1 MLFIILLSVPFELG
15 TVLLTMRCKIFLPLL
30 LFTVVTALLP
40 AQAQVQRC
48 TDART
53 GKVTYTDGSC
63 SADQRSQEVVPAL
76 SPQEKAAQE
85 RQYEEAQA
93 RWQVEQARTQAQRRL
108 EAEKAAAQAAAAAAR
123 QPPVQIIQPPANPV
137 APARWELIPPTTARG
152 HRMASPRRPSPK
164 CAGSA
169 MCFGA
174 TTARAMCGPG
184 LDRQP
189 AQGLPPSL
197 ATHRASANAF

>member
-1 MLFIILLSVPFELG
+1 MLFIIILSVPLELG
-15 TVLLTMRCKIFLPLL
+15 TVLGTMRCKIFLPLL

-40 AQAQVQRC
+40 VQAQVQRC

-123 QPPVQIIQPPANPV
+123 QPPVQIIQPPANPA
-137 APARWELIPPTTARG
+137 APVVVPYPVYPGSVGAYPPHHRPRPPHGKPPPPEPEVRWQCNVFRCYDG
-152 HRMASPRRPSPK
+152 KGNVRPRP
-164 CAGSA
+164 
-169 MCFGA
+169 
-174 TTARAMCGPG
+174 
-184 LDRQP
+184 
-189 AQGLPPSL
+189 
-197 ATHRASANAF
+197 

>member
-1 MLFIILLSVPFELG
+1 MNWAQFWALCAAKF
-15 TVLLTMRCKIFLPLL
+15 FLPLL
-30 LFTVVTALLP
+30 LFTVVTASLP

-76 SPQEKAAQE
+76 RRRKAAQE

-108 EAEKAAAQAAAAAAR
+108 EAEKSR
-123 QPPVQIIQPPANPV
+123 GPKPPQ
-137 APARWELIPPTTARG
+137 RRRG
-152 HRMASPRRPSPK
+152 SPRCK
-164 CAGSA
+164 
-169 MCFGA
+169 
-174 TTARAMCGPG
+174 
-184 LDRQP
+184 
-189 AQGLPPSL
+189 
-197 ATHRASANAF
+197 

>member
-1 MLFIILLSVPFELG
+1 MLFIILLSVPLELG
-15 TVLLTMRCKIFLPLL
+15 TVLGTMRCKIFLPLL

-108 EAEKAAAQAAAAAAR
+108 EAEKAAAQAAAAEQKAQAEKAKIQAAEDM
-123 QPPVQIIQPPANPV
+123 QKAIDSGELPEWMQPVQ
-137 APARWELIPPTTARG
+137 
-152 HRMASPRRPSPK
+152 
-164 CAGSA
+164 
-169 MCFGA
+169 F
-174 TTARAMCGPG
+174 
-184 LDRQP
+184 
-189 AQGLPPSL
+189 
-197 ATHRASANAF
+197 

>member
-1 MLFIILLSVPFELG
+1 MLFIILLSVPLELG
-15 TVLLTMRCKIFLPLL
+15 TVLGTMRCKIFLPLL
-30 LFTVVTALLP
+30 LFTVVTVSLP

-123 QPPVQIIQPPANPV
+123 QPPVHIIQPPAKPAAPV
-137 APARWELIPPTTARG
+137 VVPYPVYPGSVGAYPPHHRPRPPHGKPPPPEPEVRWQCNVFRCYDG
-152 HRMASPRRPSPK
+152 KGNVRPRP
-164 CAGSA
+164 
-169 MCFGA
+169 
-174 TTARAMCGPG
+174 
-184 LDRQP
+184 
-189 AQGLPPSL
+189 
-197 ATHRASANAF
+197 

>member
-1 MLFIILLSVPFELG
+1 MLFIILLSVPLELG
-15 TVLLTMRCKIFLPLL
+15 TVLGTMRCKIFLPLL
-30 LFTVVTALLP
+30 LFTVVTASLP

-93 RWQVEQARTQAQRRL
+93 RWQLEQARTQAQRQL

-123 QPPVQIIQPPANPV
+123 QPPVQIDSAARQSCCTCGGALSGVPRIGGGLSPPPPPAATAWQ
-137 APARWELIPPTTARG
+137 APA
-152 HRMASPRRPSPK
+152 
-164 CAGSA
+164 
-169 MCFGA
+169 
-174 TTARAMCGPG
+174 ARARSALAVQCVSV
-184 LDRQP
+184 LRRQGQCAARP
-189 AQGLPPSL
+189 
-197 ATHRASANAF
+197 

>member
-93 RWQVEQARTQAQRRL
+93 RWQLEQARTQAQRRL

-137 APARWELIPPTTARG
+137 APVVVPYPVYPGSVGAYPPHHRPRPPHGKPPPPEPEVRWQCNVFRCYDG
-152 HRMASPRRPSPK
+152 KGNVRPRP
-164 CAGSA
+164 
-169 MCFGA
+169 
-174 TTARAMCGPG
+174 
-184 LDRQP
+184 
-189 AQGLPPSL
+189 
-197 ATHRASANAF
+197 